1 LARTKNVA
9 SKVKSAKPR
18 QSFARLAISVL
29 MLVAFALQSYVT
41 QTHIHLAPGSFA
53 SYNQLGAAK
62 KQLPDKF
69 PAQDDPANCPICQ
82 EILHSGQFVTPSA
95 AAVLLPSLSVSIIA
109 IVTHIV
115 VAPEA
120 TSHTWQSRGPPQN

>member
-1 LARTKNVA
+1 VRV
-9 SKVKSAKPR
+9 
-18 QSFARLAISVL
+18 AISL
-29 MLVAFALQSYVT
+29 FMLLTFALQSYVT

-53 SYNQLGAAK
+53 SYSELGVAK
-62 KQLPDKF
+62 KHLPDKF

-82 EILHSGQFVTPSA
+82 EILHSGQFVTPTAASA
-95 AAVLLPSLSVSIIA
+95 LLPSLSVSIIA
-109 IVTHIV
+109 IVAHIV

>member
-1 LARTKNVA
+1 LARTTNAAAKI
-9 SKVKSAKPR
+9 KIAKPR
-18 QSFARLAISVL
+18 RSAARVAISL
-29 MLVAFALQSYVT
+29 FMLLTFALQSYVT

-53 SYNQLGAAK
+53 SYSELGAVK

-82 EILHSGQFVTPSA
+82 EILHSGQFVTPTA
-95 AAVLLPSLSVSIIA
+95 AAALLPSLSVSIIA
-109 IVTHIV
+109 IVAHIV

>member
-1 LARTKNVA
+1 LARPTYATAKA
-9 SKVKSAKPR
+9 ERAKPR
-18 QSFARLAISVL
+18 RSFARVAISVL
-29 MLVAFALQSYVT
+29 MLMAFAVQGYVA

-53 SYNQLGAAK
+53 SYSELGAAK
-62 KQLPDKF
+62 KGLPDKF

-95 AAVLLPSLSVSIIA
+95 AAALLPSLAVSVIA

>member
-1 LARTKNVA
+1 LARTKNA
-9 SKVKSAKPR
+9 ATKVKIANPRRSAVR
-18 QSFARLAISVL
+18 VAISVL
-29 MLVAFALQSYVT
+29 MLLTFALQSYVT
-41 QTHIHLAPGSFA
+41 QTHIHLAQGSFA
-53 SYNQLGAAK
+53 SYSELGAAK

-82 EILHSGQFVTPSA
+82 EILHGGQFVTPTA
-95 AAVLLPSLSVSIIA
+95 AAALLPCLSVSIIA
-109 IVTHIV
+109 IVAHIV

>member
-1 LARTKNVA
+1 
-9 SKVKSAKPR
+9 
-18 QSFARLAISVL
+18 
-29 MLVAFALQSYVT
+29 MLLTFALQSYVT

-53 SYNQLGAAK
+53 SYSELGAAK

-95 AAVLLPSLSVSIIA
+95 ASALLPSLSVSIIA
-109 IVTHIV
+109 IVTQIV
-115 VAPEA
+115 AVPKTA
-120 TSHTWQSRGPPQN
+120 SHTWQSRGPPRH

>member
-1 LARTKNVA
+1 MWNLAR
-9 SKVKSAKPR
+9 SR
-18 QSFARLAISVL
+18 QIARAPSSSTFRLLVTAFALL
-29 MLVAFALQSYVT
+29 TFALQSYVA

-53 SYNQLGAAK
+53 SYSELGAAK

-82 EILHSGQFVTPSA
+82 EILHSGQFVTPTA
-95 AAVLLPSLSVSIIA
+95 ASILLPSLSVSIIA

-115 VAPEA
+115 AAPEA
-120 TSHTWQSRGPPQN
+120 TSHTWQSRGPPQH

>member
-1 LARTKNVA
+1 LVWNLAR
-9 SKVKSAKPR
+9 SRQIAKAPSSTFR
-18 QSFARLAISVL
+18 LLVTAFALL
-29 MLVAFALQSYVT
+29 TFALQSYVT

-53 SYNQLGAAK
+53 SYSELGAAK

-82 EILHSGQFVTPSA
+82 EILHSGQFVTPTA
-95 AAVLLPSLSVSIIA
+95 AATLLPSLSVSIIA
-109 IVTHIV
+109 IVIHIV